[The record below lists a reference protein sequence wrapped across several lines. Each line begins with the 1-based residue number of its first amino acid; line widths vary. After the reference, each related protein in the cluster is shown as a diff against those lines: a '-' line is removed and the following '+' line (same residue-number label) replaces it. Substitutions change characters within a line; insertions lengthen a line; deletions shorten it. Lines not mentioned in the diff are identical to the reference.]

1 MDNKELNRLAA
12 IVALSD
18 RNDKLPKDW
27 EAFDPI
33 NNRDHLLTLLISTQI
48 SFTRYPDGIA
58 AEGPFN
64 DTVTEPV
71 AGTENDAAAL
81 AAVKLAAS
89 WAPPQGAKKVGTRR

>member
-18 RNDKLPKDW
+18 HNGKLPKDS
-27 EAFDPI
+27 ESFDPI
-33 NNRDHLLTLLISTQI
+33 NNRDDLLTLLISTQI
-48 SFTRYPDGIA
+48 SFSRDADGIT

-64 DTVTEPV
+64 NTVTEPV
-71 AGTENDAAAL
+71 AGTENNAAAL

-89 WAPPQGAKKVGTRR
+89 WAPPHDAK